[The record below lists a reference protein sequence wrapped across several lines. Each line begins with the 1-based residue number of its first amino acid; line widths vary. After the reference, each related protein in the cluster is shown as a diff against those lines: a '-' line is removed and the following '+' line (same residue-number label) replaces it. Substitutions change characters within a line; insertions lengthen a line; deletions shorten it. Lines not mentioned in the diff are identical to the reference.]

1 MYCTYVNLGLLFL
14 FLCNLG
20 SIHGHFIRFCGSL
33 FIRCCFLHKAKQGG
47 WPCVQSQ
54 LTNLSRI
61 NEPRTD
67 SPWKRQILKARSVS
81 YLFSSSYR
89 RVDDS
94 AIPHIKIKITEI
106 PLEKKVNVPLL
117 SCWIGARFIDAG
129 EIYEFSE
136 TAHSHLPCFALCR
149 KTTPKKQRAA
159 KPYKMAMNWAQIH
172 TEKATTGPSLR
183 KYNLFL
189 YLRFNNYFEFLIQS
203 L

>member
-1 MYCTYVNLGLLFL
+1 MNRAPIHRESAKSLRPGQSLISFPRHTAGL
-14 FLCNLG
+14 
-20 SIHGHFIRFCGSL
+20 
-33 FIRCCFLHKAKQGG
+33 
-47 WPCVQSQ
+47 
-54 LTNLSRI
+54 
-61 NEPRTD
+61 
-67 SPWKRQILKARSVS
+67 
-81 YLFSSSYR
+81 
-89 RVDDS
+89 DDS

-129 EIYEFSE
+129 EICEFSE
-136 TAHSHLPCFALCR
+136 TAQSYLPCFALCR
-149 KTTPKKQRAA
+149 KTTPRKQRAA
-159 KPYKMAMNWAQIH
+159 KPYKMAMNWAQIQ